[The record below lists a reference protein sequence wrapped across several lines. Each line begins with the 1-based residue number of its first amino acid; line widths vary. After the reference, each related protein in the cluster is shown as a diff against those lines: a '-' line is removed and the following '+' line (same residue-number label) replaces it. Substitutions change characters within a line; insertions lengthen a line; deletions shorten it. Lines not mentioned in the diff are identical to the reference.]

1 MLGEHCISSRSKT
14 QSVIATSTG
23 EAEFYAICSAVSQ
36 GLGLR
41 SLLVDLDVKVKVRL
55 GIDASAGKAMAL
67 RRGLGKSK
75 HIDVQYLWVQAKVA
89 DQEVMLIKIPGEENR
104 SDLMTKYLQAPRQD
118 MLLEARRF
126 RVSRS

>member
-1 MLGEHCISSRSKT
+1 M
-14 QSVIATSTG
+14 
-23 EAEFYAICSAVSQ
+23 
-36 GLGLR
+36 
-41 SLLVDLDVKVKVRL
+41 KVKVRL
-55 GIDASAGKAMAL
+55 GIDASAGKAMAS

-118 MLLEARRF
+118 KLLEALGYEK
-126 RVSRS
+126 VSGQSKLALKAA